1 MRTERNER
9 KANDCGGQKYDS
21 VLVFIFVV
29 VFFVFC
35 IRCYFCFLNALM
47 NRNENLHSVLNYAG
61 IHLYGIERVNGINC
75 LQSTALMYTLCFA
88 IVLTLHVFIWFL
100 FFVMLLHV
108 VWKNKNHIFSIEW
121 CVLNQEKSS
130 NVSNYSLFV
139 VEIIQGKICVSFLS
153 KFKLNGKKVRRLVNI
168 FSLN

>member
-29 VFFVFC
+29 VVFFFVFC

-61 IHLYGIERVNGINC
+61 IHLYGIRRVNGINC
-75 LQSTALMYTLCFA
+75 LQLTALMYTLCFA

-108 VWKNKNHIFSIEW
+108 VWKSKNHIFSIEW
-121 CVLNQEKSS
+121 CVLNQE
-130 NVSNYSLFV
+130 
-139 VEIIQGKICVSFLS
+139 
-153 KFKLNGKKVRRLVNI
+153 
-168 FSLN
+168 